1 MGAVHRGAAVG
12 SEKIREAG
20 SGLGGRPGSLVRVEM
35 GQGFVDRQDFLLY
48 GNQWRRKFR
57 GGDGPLGQVL
67 QEDQGGCGPKRL
79 LDVTLGLT
87 ERDLGGKKEMKKKR
101 KRLEKALRLSRLSSQ
116 QKLVVTGTGSGVSL
130 GLSPSSSW
138 LVTQGR
144 CLNLSVLPCSDPPHA
159 GVEEAGVF

>member
-1 MGAVHRGAAVG
+1 MAAVHRGVAVG

-57 GGDGPLGQVL
+57 GGDGPRGQVL
-67 QEDQGGCGPKRL
+67 QEDQGGCRPKRL

-87 ERDLGGKKEMKKKR
+87 ERDLGEKKEMKKK
-101 KRLEKALRLSRLSSQ
+101 KKKE
-116 QKLVVTGTGSGVSL
+116 T
-130 GLSPSSSW
+130 
-138 LVTQGR
+138 
-144 CLNLSVLPCSDPPHA
+144 
-159 GVEEAGVF
+159 